1 MTGSA
6 MGDDDSKTKPA
17 AMAIVVGGRPAPGI
31 NGVIGAAT
39 IEAVNNGLN
48 VLGMYDGFRHLAE
61 ESFDSTEHVR
71 PLTIKDVGRLH
82 FDGGSILRT
91 SRTSL
96 LDQSKLAVSPVVEPD
111 VETTGRVC
119 HRLHTLGVTHLLTIG
134 GDDTALNARFIAT
147 QAAGA
152 IRVVHVPCTIDND
165 LPLPGGAPTVGFAT
179 ARHFGSGIVANLMED
194 SRTTS
199 RWYIIVT
206 MGRNTG
212 HLALGIGKS
221 AGATL
226 TVIPEEF
233 PQPTTIS
240 DIADI
245 LEGAMLKRRT
255 SGRRDG
261 VAILAEGFASILR
274 DPDELPKSL
283 GCPVPLDAAGRPRLS
298 EIPLARMLQTEL
310 ERRFA
315 ARNERMTLVAHTLGY
330 ELRCAAPATSD
341 MGYARDMGHGGVR
354 LLLDSTQELPS
365 GVMITLREGNL
376 NPIPFEDMIDSTTN
390 RTKIRSVDI
399 NSYSY
404 DVARAYM
411 IRLEPEDFESPASL
425 AALASEAH
433 MTPHQFRQRYGPV
446 VRDGREIQ

>member
-1 MTGSA
+1 MSHR
-6 MGDDDSKTKPA
+6 DSYVKCAT
-17 AMAIVVGGRPAPGI
+17 IGIIVGGRPAPGI

-39 IEAVNNGLN
+39 IEAVNRGFR
-48 VLGMYDGFRHLAE
+48 VLGILDGFRHLASE
-61 ESFDSTEHVR
+61 CFNLNEDVR
-71 PLTIKDVGRLH
+71 LLTIKDVGRIH

-96 LDQSKLAVSPVVEPD
+96 LDQSKQTASPVVEPD
-111 VETTGRVC
+111 SEAITRVRQ
-119 HRLHTLGVTHLLTIG
+119 RLESLGVTHLLTIG
-134 GDDTALNARFIAT
+134 GDDTALNARLVAA
-147 QAAGA
+147 QAAGT

-165 LPLPGGAPTVGFAT
+165 LPLPGGAPTLGFAT

-212 HLALGIGKS
+212 HLALGIGKA

-226 TVIPEEF
+226 TVVPEEF

-240 DIADI
+240 EIADI

-274 DPDELPKSL
+274 DPDELAKCL
-283 GCPVPLDAAGRPRLS
+283 GSPVPLDAAGHPRLS
-298 EIPLARMLQTEL
+298 EVPLARILQLEL

-315 ARNERMTLVAHTLGY
+315 ARNERITLVAHTLGY
-330 ELRCAAPATSD
+330 ELRCAAPTTSD
-341 MGYARDMGHGGVR
+341 MGYARDLGHGGVR
-354 LLLDSTQELPS
+354 FLIDSTQELPS
-365 GVMITLREGNL
+365 GVMITLHAGNL
-376 NPIPFEDMIDSTTN
+376 NPVPFEDMIDPMTN
-390 RTKIRSVDI
+390 RTRIRPVDI
-399 NSYSY
+399 DSYSY
-404 DVARAYM
+404 HVARAYM

-425 AALASEAH
+425 AALASEAD
-433 MTPHQFRQRYGPV
+433 MTPHQFRQRYGSV
-446 VRDGREIQ
+446 GKRQRGIQ